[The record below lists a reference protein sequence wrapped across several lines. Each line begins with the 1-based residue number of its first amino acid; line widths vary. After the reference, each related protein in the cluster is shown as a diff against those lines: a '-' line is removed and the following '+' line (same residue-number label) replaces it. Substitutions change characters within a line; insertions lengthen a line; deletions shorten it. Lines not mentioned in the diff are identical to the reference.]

1 LSPNLSRIEI
11 FINPRELAKP
21 ISTRVTLIKP
31 NTNKVTVQHRTKPHA
46 SSAGRTSASIAVKM
60 AASIAFFEM

>member
-1 LSPNLSRIEI
+1 LSRIEI
-11 FINPRELAKP
+11 FINPGELAKS
-21 ISTRVTLIKP
+21 ISTRVTLIKIP

-46 SSAGRTSASIAVKM
+46 SSAGRTSASIAVKIM